1 MKLPVL
7 TVRDMSRVLNKMDFK
22 LIRIG
27 KHMIFEHPDGRTT
40 SIPNHPSEEIGPGLL
55 KKIISED
62 LKISRE
68 EFESYI

>member
-1 MKLPVL
+1 MAKI
-7 TVRDMSRVLNKMDFK
+7 LNKMGFR

-40 SIPNHPSEEIGPGLL
+40 AIPNHPSEEIGLGLL
-55 KKIISED
+55 GKIIFSD

-68 EFESYI
+68 EFESYL